1 MAFVVETGAGL
12 ANANSY
18 ASVADADAYVADR
31 GIAGW
36 AALSSTVKQQSLI
49 RGTDYLEQTYRDA
62 WKGYRV
68 TSTQALSWPRSDVIV
83 DTFPV
88 AANIVPTAVVRAC
101 IEMALRASDGDEL
114 IADLGQQVVRERVD
128 VIETEYAQ
136 YGSPSAKYPAVNR
149 LLIPYVLSSTSDGG
163 FAQARVVRT

>member
-12 ANANSY
+12 ADANSY

-49 RGTDYLEQTYRDA
+49 RGTDYLEQTYREA
-62 WKGYRV
+62 WRGFRV
-68 TSTQALSWPRSDVIV
+68 TSTQSLSWPRSDVVV
-83 DTFPV
+83 DTFLV
-88 AANIVPTAVVRAC
+88 AANVVPKAVVRAC
-101 IEMALRASDGDEL
+101 IEMALRASDGEEL
-114 IADLGQQVVRERVD
+114 ISDLGQQIVREKVD
-128 VIETEYAQ
+128 VIETQYAEYS
-136 YGSPSAKYPAVNR
+136 SPATRYPAVNR
-149 LLIPYVLSSTSDGG
+149 LLIPYVLSSISDGG